1 MTKMYITKISP
12 EVNDK
17 IIAIKIFAS
26 PGSVDRNIV
35 SFFANDELKFTSP
48 GYNIFSYFIIA
59 LNTIIEITGN
69 DPLLNRIDFYMK
81 CCKCVMVKMSNL
93 VKYV

>member
-1 MTKMYITKISP
+1 MYITKISP

-48 GYNIFSYFIIA
+48 GYNIFYNSIKYHNRNHRKWSFI
-59 LNTIIEITGN
+59 E
-69 DPLLNRIDFYMK
+69 
-81 CCKCVMVKMSNL
+81 
-93 VKYV
+93 